1 MKRFET
7 WMPYPTQERFP
18 DVELSSELQELLGIR
33 LHVPSEYSGYDEAS
47 IVRKNLEGEW
57 E

>member
-7 WMPYPTQERFP
+7 WMPYPTQERFR
-18 DVELSSELQELLGIR
+18 DMELSPELQGLLGIR
-33 LHVPSEYSGYDEAS
+33 LHVPSEYSGYDETS